1 MIFRRSRATEKHSLF
16 LKEKLAKVDLGS
28 GGVGEWREG
37 RVSWVLRTPFITIDA
52 IPLQSLCHIHTT
64 PSSQIKAFKLS
75 RGITTWGSYNQR
87 FLQPGVLQAEFLATR
102 GLTTRG
108 SYNAK
113 S

>member
-16 LKEKLAKVDLGS
+16 LKGKLAKVDLGS
-28 GGVGEWREG
+28 GGVGQWREG
-37 RVSWVLRTPFITIDA
+37 RVSWVLRTPFLTIDA

-87 FLQPGVLQAEFLATR
+87 FLQPGGLTTG

-108 SYNAK
+108 T
-113 S
+113 